1 MTIFRKEIRK
11 ITKHKEQ
18 TTTNLKQNSKTKW
31 IGIKNGLEVEMN
43 VPYLYGANDAKQ
55 KKREH
60 LALSKRINHL

>member
-18 TTTNLKQNSKTKW
+18 ITTNLKQNSKTKW

-55 KKREH
+55 K
-60 LALSKRINHL
+60 

>member
-1 MTIFRKEIRK
+1 MTIFRKGIRK

-55 KKREH
+55 KK
-60 LALSKRINHL
+60 KRTSSFVKKD